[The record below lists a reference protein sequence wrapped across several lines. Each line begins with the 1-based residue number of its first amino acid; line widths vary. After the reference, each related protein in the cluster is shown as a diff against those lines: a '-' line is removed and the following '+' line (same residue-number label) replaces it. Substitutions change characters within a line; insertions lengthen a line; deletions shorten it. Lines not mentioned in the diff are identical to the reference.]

1 MKPATL
7 AETVRPIDDETASLL
22 VPVNI
27 RRKPGH
33 ATVILPAH
41 IEQQRQKAR
50 KPDTRMVAAFTRAWR
65 WKRLLESGKY
75 HTIRQ
80 IIDEERIPKSHGWRI
95 YRLNMVAP
103 DIVAAILAG
112 TQPEDLRLQ
121 HFYLKPVPDLWDNQ
135 RRRYGFTST

>member
-7 AETVRPIDDETASLL
+7 AETVRPIGDETASLL

-27 RRKPGH
+27 RRKPGW

-41 IEQQRQKAR
+41 FEKQHKKPRQ
-50 KPDTRMVAAFTRAWR
+50 PDARMVAAFTRARR
-65 WKRLLESGKY
+65 WKNLLEAGKF
-75 HTIRQ
+75 HTVLQ
-80 IIDEERIPKSHGWRI
+80 IAEAEKVHKSYAWRL

-121 HFYLKPVPDLWDNQ
+121 HFYVKPVPDLWDDQ
-135 RRRYGFTST
+135 RRRYGF